1 MIENFLYI
9 SFIYFFLVL
18 SLCFF
23 MPFCINIENDGIHGI
38 KETFDM
44 FKDKDFYSTVVIPV
58 FVNFSIIF
66 IFCNLI
72 AFVIILVADKINL

>member
-9 SFIYFFLVL
+9 SFIYFFLVI
-18 SLCFF
+18 SLCFLT
-23 MPFCINIENDGIHGI
+23 PFCINIENDGIHGI

-44 FKDKDFYSTVVIPV
+44 FKDKDFYSTVVIPT
-58 FVNFSIIF
+58 FINFSIIF
-66 IFCNLI
+66 IFCNVI